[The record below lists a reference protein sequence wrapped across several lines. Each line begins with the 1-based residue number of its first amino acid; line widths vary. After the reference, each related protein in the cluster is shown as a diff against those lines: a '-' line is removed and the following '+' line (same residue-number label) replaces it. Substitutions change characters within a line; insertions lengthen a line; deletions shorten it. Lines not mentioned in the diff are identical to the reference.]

1 MTPTSPN
8 QTYESFLT
16 LATETLAWVAKQPK
30 FKLKP
35 QPISID
41 EAYQA
46 NNLMYIRF
54 DGKII
59 KKPGGK
65 KKIDG
70 RRPAYSQLTEQK
82 KYGKHAGRYYSLLM
96 GREYQPGRYVML
108 LDIDNKT
115 EGESLNGLQFMKL
128 LNLDQY
134 QAPKQSTPSG
144 GFHYLFY
151 VDEAQKDLIPNKT
164 TMEYNG
170 KIYNVDV
177 KFKNQL
183 CNCEPSKIDNYG
195 EYKWLNPEKLA
206 SIPKLPEKLFALISS
221 KPAPRQKMVA
231 NPLGNPTQ
239 GKTDNVCFSAG
250 KNDDPKPTDPADA
263 RALCACLSLTRL
275 NNYHD
280 WIKVGLCLKRIGC
293 PLSLWEE
300 VSKRSKKNKPND
312 CSDKWCR
319 MTANSLGIGSLHH
332 WARNDSPELYQR
344 IRPTLKSVSDI
355 FADDQEHESIEID
368 TRYLVPKDG
377 NYTKDQ
383 QTFKDA
389 ADLFETQDTKT
400 LLIKS
405 AYGTGKTYFL
415 QQLMKKPQ
423 EYKRVLFITY
433 RQTLAR
439 DIDRNFKALGF
450 KNYLDGQD
458 DPKVWNADRL
468 IVQFDS
474 LLKVMNTEENLLTG
488 TFNGKYDMIVLDEIE
503 SLLMHMDGETM
514 KGKEIQTFN
523 FFDALL
529 KLSRKVVCLDGD
541 MSNRALSFMST
552 FGPFRYIKNNYQDT
566 SKTLRIMLDQAKWDD
581 NMRADIARFRA
592 EDPNFKIC
600 ICCQSAT
607 KAEELKKTLQQEHPD
622 LNIFK
627 LIGDD
632 SSKTKKQ
639 TLEDIN
645 ETMKDINVFIY
656 SPVIESGVDI
666 TIQVKKIYGTLSA
679 RSNSQRAYL
688 QMLARCRNVDEGEI
702 PILNDPALKIN
713 SNFFFWTFKEL
724 EAMNREMVSS
734 TAYKFEIV
742 GDEIR
747 QAAPEDEK
755 RKTVSIYN
763 ETENLNKHES
773 VFINYLR
780 SLALRKGYGFEI
792 DQAEQG
798 DKIARP
804 ENAKVASILEAEDLD
819 DEEFERLDHLKKMGK
834 TTTEEN
840 RQVEKHYQQRLLETA
855 ELDEK
860 QLKYFLN
867 NRDALDYFLALLDL
881 RNKWLADTRKD
892 IHLVEKVGLAK
903 DLIEALGFSSLIDD
917 SRIELETFM
926 MNFVMH
932 VVDGTRFKN
941 NRRIN
946 ELFGLSRDSKPSMGM
961 TAQRM
966 VNWASRILKTFSLE
980 VKLDKKTNEIH
991 LGHLGDIVELVRRK
1005 NANGRYYEDEGK
1017 LLNLKQRPTQ
1027 EFDTSML
1034 DVDVFIDDDEV
1045 PQVQVVA
1052 PVPVPAPV
1060 RSSRVKAS
1068 RFIPDFDW

>member
-1 MTPTSPN
+1 MDVP
-8 QTYESFLT
+8 
-16 LATETLAWVAKQPK
+16 
-30 FKLKP
+30 
-35 QPISID
+35 
-41 EAYQA
+41 
-46 NNLMYIRF
+46 
-54 DGKII
+54 
-59 KKPGGK
+59 
-65 KKIDG
+65 
-70 RRPAYSQLTEQK
+70 
-82 KYGKHAGRYYSLLM
+82 AGR
-96 GREYQPGRYVML
+96 
-108 LDIDNKT
+108 
-115 EGESLNGLQFMKL
+115 
-128 LNLDQY
+128 
-134 QAPKQSTPSG
+134 
-144 GFHYLFY
+144 
-151 VDEAQKDLIPNKT
+151 
-164 TMEYNG
+164 
-170 KIYNVDV
+170 
-177 KFKNQL
+177 
-183 CNCEPSKIDNYG
+183 
-195 EYKWLNPEKLA
+195 
-206 SIPKLPEKLFALISS
+206 
-221 KPAPRQKMVA
+221 
-231 NPLGNPTQ
+231 
-239 GKTDNVCFSAG
+239 
-250 KNDDPKPTDPADA
+250 PTDPADA
-263 RALCACLSLTRL
+263 RALCACLSVARL
-275 NNYHD
+275 NNYQD
-280 WIKVGLCLKRIGC
+280 WIRVGLCLKRIGC

-312 CSDKWCR
+312 CSDKWNR
-319 MTANSLGIGSLHH
+319 MSANSLTIGSLHY
-332 WARNDSPELYQR
+332 WAKKKDCLELYQR
-344 IRPTLKSVSDI
+344 SRPTLKSVSDV
-355 FADDQEHESIEID
+355 FADDQTHESVEID

-389 ADLFETQDTKT
+389 ADQFETQDTKT

-423 EYKRVLFITY
+423 DYKRVLFITY

-439 DIDRNFKALGF
+439 DIDRNFKVLGF
-450 KNYLDGQD
+450 KNYLDGHD

-474 LLKVMNTEENLLTG
+474 LLKVMNTDQHLLTG

-566 SKTLRIMLDQAKWDD
+566 SKTLRIMQDQAKWDD

-607 KAEELKKTLQQEHPD
+607 KAEELRKDLQQEHPD
-622 LNIFK
+622 LNMFK

-666 TIQVKKIYGTLSA
+666 TIKVKKIYGTLSA

-688 QMLARCRNVDEGEI
+688 QMLARCRSVDEGEI

-713 SNFFFWTFKEL
+713 NNFFFWTFKEL

-780 SLALRKGYGFEI
+780 SLAQCKGYGFEI
-792 DQAEQG
+792 DQAEEG
-798 DKIARP
+798 DKITRP
-804 ENAKVASILEAEDLD
+804 ENAKVASILEADDLD
-819 DEEFERLDHLKKMGK
+819 EEEFERLDHLKKIGK

-840 RQVEKHYQQRLLETA
+840 RQVEKHYQQRLLETT

-860 QLKYFLN
+860 QLKYFIN
-867 NRDALDYFLALLDL
+867 RRDALDYFLALLDL

-903 DLIEALGFSSLIDD
+903 DLIEALGFSSLADD
-917 SRIELETFM
+917 SRIEMETFM

-932 VVDGTRFKN
+932 VVDGTRFKQ

-946 ELFGLSRDSKPSMGM
+946 ELFGLSRDSKPSMDM

-980 VKLDKKTNEIH
+980 VKLDKNTNEIH
-991 LGHLGDIVELVRRK
+991 LSHLGDIVELVRRK

-1017 LLNLKQRPTQ
+1017 LLNLKQRPAPR
-1027 EFDTSML
+1027 EIDTSML
-1034 DVDVFIDDDEV
+1034 DVDVFIDDE
-1045 PQVQVVA
+1045 PEVQVVA

-1060 RSSRVKAS
+1060 KPKRLSAS
-1068 RFIPDFDW
+1068 KFIPDFDW